1 LHTFLSTEINKPG
14 PETSRT
20 TASTQDTSTK
30 RLVQLTPGK
39 SLSRKLRRISAEEGS
54 VETTPQVRPPVSK
67 RRILNSFCDQEN
79 DDNDDN
85 VLTNLNIE
93 DIVES
98 ETTRVK
104 VLILS
109 PNGVSRLTTP
119 RDKIMTGLVKNIALK
134 NWKAA
139 ANAFH
144 FPQGCCAR
152 AAQYFEPH
160 C

>member
-1 LHTFLSTEINKPG
+1 MHTFLSSEINKPG
-14 PETSRT
+14 PET

-39 SLSRKLRRISAEEGS
+39 SPSRKFRRISAEEGS
-54 VETTPQVRPPVSK
+54 VETSHQVRPLLSR
-67 RRILNSFCDQEN
+67 RRILTTFCDQE
-79 DDNDDN
+79 NDDN
-85 VLTNLNIE
+85 VLTNLNVE

-109 PNGVSRLTTP
+109 PNGDIKVTTP
-119 RDKIMTGLVKNIALK
+119 RDKITTGVVKNLALK

-139 ANAFH
+139 ANAFISH
-144 FPQGCCAR
+144 KDAR
-152 AAQYFEPH
+152 ATRGFEPD

>member
-20 TASTQDTSTK
+20 TVSTQDTSTK
-30 RLVQLTPGK
+30 RLIQLTPGK
-39 SLSRKLRRISAEEGS
+39 SPSRKLRRISAEEGS

-79 DDNDDN
+79 DDN

-109 PNGVSRLTTP
+109 PNGDIKVDNTTRQDNDWTCEKYRTEKLESSRIQSVL
-119 RDKIMTGLVKNIALK
+119 
-134 NWKAA
+134 
-139 ANAFH
+139 
-144 FPQGCCAR
+144 
-152 AAQYFEPH
+152 
-160 C
+160 